1 MRLIQVLS
9 SISLL
14 ASLAVQ
20 AQTPTQIQ
28 IDDLAVGNVQVV
40 TCPAISEDFSQV
52 LTKIEALK
60 TAIKKDANCKDVN
73 TTITSTFKDVTS
85 TRDNFLALIKKSQT
99 ETLTQDEIK
108 KIGDYAD
115 GVTTKVAS
123 IMDLLT
129 NANNCFEG
137 DADKKVL
144 TSLSGFV
151 SEAATLISQVAG
163 PWGAPIAI
171 GGQIVSGFISGLDK
185 INKSRAGYD
194 FTDRAQWTAYV
205 QNLCTYS
212 ALRQNIEGL
221 LHPQDQISD
230 LRTIQS
236 KLDKNM
242 AAISSVC
249 SECNGVNVMP
259 ASQVPG
265 DATVQAIDSKYTVR
279 MGTLSARVRNAQA
292 WVKAQITRVSSESNA
307 YWNNVTGKDVLS
319 GAQRE
324 LEDFL
329 LQKEAPKFLS
339 FQYQQSSKAFQ
350 DLRMYLFYDGATLL
364 HQAYQAK
371 LISSEPSYT
380 PIMPY
385 YGWGTPQPAGSE
397 APVYLALTGTD
408 WKAKYKSA
416 GKIPDDL
423 GYRLINARKLA
434 MDKFDTAS
442 WSYGVAF
449 VFCDFFQKSDLYT
462 SGLQQACTSTQAK
475 NLSVSVSELVTASP
489 EWEASVAGVRA
500 SDWMSVLSQW
510 SDQVQMVV
518 TSTNSQLR

>member
-1 MRLIQVLS
+1 MGLIKVLS
-9 SISLL
+9 SFSLFAAL
-14 ASLAVQ
+14 TAHADQ
-20 AQTPTQIQ
+20 ATQIKL
-28 IDDLAVGNVQVV
+28 DDLATGNVQMVS
-40 TCPAISEDFSQV
+40 CPAISEDFSQV

-60 TAIKKDANCKDVN
+60 TAIKKDANCKDVS
-73 TTITSTFKDVTS
+73 TTITTTFKDITG

-99 ETLTQDEIK
+99 ETLTEAEIK

-123 IMDLLT
+123 VIDLMT

-137 DADKKVL
+137 DADKKAL

-194 FTDRAQWTAYV
+194 YSDRAQWTAYV

-221 LHPQDQISD
+221 LHPQDQISN
-230 LRTIQS
+230 LRTIQN
-236 KLDKNM
+236 KLDQNM
-242 AAISSVC
+242 AAIAAVC
-249 SECNGVNVMP
+249 PECNNVNVVP
-259 ASQVPG
+259 AAQVPS
-265 DATVQAIDSKYTVR
+265 DATVQAIDNKYIVR

-329 LQKEAPKFLS
+329 LEKEAPRFLA

-350 DLRMYLFYDGATLL
+350 DLRTFLFYDAGNLL

-371 LISSEPSYT
+371 LIANEPAYGSVI
-380 PIMPY
+380 PSF
-385 YGWGTPQPAGSE
+385 GWGLPEPAGSE
-397 APVYLALTGTD
+397 APVYLALTSTD
-408 WKAKYKSA
+408 WKAKYKAA
-416 GKIPDDL
+416 GKLPDDL

-442 WSYGVAF
+442 WSYGVAY
-449 VFCDFFQKSDLYT
+449 VFCDFFQQSDLY
-462 SGLQQACTSTQAK
+462 SRSLQKACTSNQAK
-475 NLSVSVSELVTASP
+475 NLSQSVAELVNSTP
-489 EWEASVAGVRA
+489 EWQASTAGVRA
-500 SDWMSVLSQW
+500 SDWASVLSQW
-510 SDQVQMVV
+510 SDQVQAVV
-518 TSTNSQLR
+518 TTNNPLR